1 VVSGRVDTRLKKL
14 GLALPPPFAPVATYL
29 PYVVSGPLL
38 HVSGQGPVWGS
49 EVRFAGKL
57 GRDLDLEQG
66 REAARLTALN
76 LLAHVRQALDGDLD
90 RVRRCVKLF
99 GLVNCA
105 ADFHAPQQ
113 VVDAASELMVEVLG
127 EAGRHARAVVG
138 APGLPF
144 DIAVELDA
152 IFEIA

>member
-1 VVSGRVDTRLKKL
+1 MSGRVDDRLREL
-14 GLALPPPFAPVATYL
+14 GLTLPPPFAPVATYL

-57 GRDLDLEQG
+57 GRDFDLDQG

-76 LLAHVRQALDGDLD
+76 LLSHVREALDGDLD

-99 GLVNCA
+99 GLVNCV
-105 ADFHAPQQ
+105 ADFTAPHQ
-113 VVDAASELMVEVLG
+113 VVDAASELMVEIFG
-127 EAGRHARAVVG
+127 EAGRHARAVIG

>member
-1 VVSGRVDTRLKKL
+1 MSGRVDARLEEL

-29 PYVVSGPLL
+29 PYVISGALV

-76 LLAHVRQALDGDLD
+76 LLSQARAALEGDLD
-90 RVRRCVKLF
+90 RITRCVKIF
-99 GLVNCA
+99 GLVNCEA
-105 ADFHAPQQ
+105 GFNAPHQ
-113 VVDAASELMVEVLG
+113 VVDAASALMVKVFG
-127 EAGRHARAVVG
+127 EAGRHARAVIG

-152 IFEIA
+152 VFEIA